1 MYVAVLSSD
10 QQRAKRLGDEI
21 LDICL
26 NNGCYSTFLSFAA
39 DDGFLKELEQ
49 REFNTVVI
57 TADNATALQMAR
69 KVADK
74 QPNAKLV
81 LLGSDRTAVEG
92 YALNA
97 HYCSVTQPQKE
108 DLERIVEIIF
118 PLCVDIERMEHHDN

>member
-10 QQRAKRLGDEI
+10 RQRAKRLSDEI

-26 NNGCYSTFLSFAA
+26 NNGCYSTFLSFTA

-57 TADNATALQMAR
+57 TIDNALALQLAR
-69 KVADK
+69 QVADR
-74 QPNAKLV
+74 QPGAKLV

-97 HYCSVTQPQKE
+97 HYCSVAQPQKE
-108 DLERIVEIIF
+108 DLERIVRIIF
-118 PLCVDIERMEHHDN
+118 PLCIDTERMEHYDN